1 MKLFSL
7 CVFFLSSA
15 IFGAD
20 YFDNPVN
27 TEKGN
32 PQKMEGVKNPVKLPD
47 DLKAK
52 LILQEPMVMQ
62 PIAFTFDFK
71 GRLWVVE
78 CHNQGDAGGTKPWDR
93 VVYYEDTTGDGNF
106 DSRKVFWE
114 VTDRKTT
121 GVQIGMG
128 GVWIMSVP
136 ELIFIPDADYDGK
149 ADGEPQV
156 LLDGWH
162 KRRASEHTI
171 ANGLFWGPD
180 GWLYG
185 RVGILTHDKVG
196 KPGTPEE
203 DREKL
208 NVGIWRIHPVS
219 KKFEV
224 VTRGMTNPWG
234 MDYDKHGQLF
244 VINTVI
250 GHLWHVI
257 PGAYVRRMFGKP
269 YRPHIYEPIE
279 QVADHVHWS
288 EGEDWTDIRKT
299 MSNSTSDAG
308 GGHAHTGLMIYQGD
322 NWPDKYR
329 DIMYTINFHGRRI
342 NRDKIVR
349 KGSGYTATH
358 MEDMAFFE
366 DEWFRGVDLKT
377 GPDGSVYVIDWSDT
391 GECHDYV
398 EVHRTSGR
406 VYKIFHGNEPS
417 WKGDLTKLS
426 NDELVKLQSHKNVW
440 FARRARV
447 LLQERAL
454 AGKDMKSVHDSMLKV
469 LNSSN
474 DIPLR
479 LKALW
484 TLNLTKGLNE
494 GLLKKMLN
502 DSNEHI
508 RLWAMRT
515 LVEESHLSEPVEQ
528 FLAQIAKVE
537 KSKLVRLY
545 GVSLFNYVP
554 PEKRI
559 ALAEA
564 FSQDSSDNGD
574 RQYPHLIWS
583 QTEKALLDNLNQTY
597 HLFSQ
602 TKLHK
607 LQAWIA
613 RRMIFEVKKP
623 DLFNGL
629 VKYMAEIKDE
639 SAMSEV
645 LESIEIELLNQER
658 ATPADWPKLQSA
670 VAKMSSDMQSKLAS
684 LSLRFVDENTS
695 KLLQKIVLDSSANL
709 ENRKYALDRLA
720 KDKDSVTVMK
730 AIESSKE
737 LVNDGIKA
745 LSKMNHPKTAELA
758 IDNYLKSADKK
769 VLESILT
776 GKAEWAS
783 KLLDAI
789 EAKKLPLSSLSA
801 QGAQQIAVL
810 SSEMKERVVKVWG
823 TVNKSPEG
831 IKDEIRSWTLRL
843 KKKLIG
849 NETNGKAIYQ
859 RTCAACHTL
868 FGEGGNLGPDL
879 GGADRS
885 DLNYLLSNII
895 DPNQIVPDAY
905 KLTIITLKDGRTV
918 SGFTTDLGNG
928 KMEVK
933 NAGVKE
939 VISTADIKSQNRMAT
954 SIMPA
959 GLLNNLKEQE
969 VADLIKYLQK

>member
-1 MKLFSL
+1 MKYVVLFLVLMQCS
-7 CVFFLSSA
+7 FA
-15 IFGAD
+15 AD
-20 YFDNPVN
+20 YFDNPIN

-32 PQKMEGVKNPVKLPD
+32 PENMQGKTPVKLPED
-47 DLKAK
+47 FKAR

-71 GRLWVVE
+71 GRLWIVE
-78 CHNQGDAGGTKPWDR
+78 CHNQGAAGGKKPWDR
-93 VVYYEDTTGDGNF
+93 VVFYEDTTGDGKF

-121 GVQIGMG
+121 SVQIGMG

-136 ELIFIPDADYDGK
+136 ELIFIPDADYDGV
-149 ADGEPQV
+149 ADGKPQV

-196 KPGTPEE
+196 KPGTPEK
-203 DREKL
+203 DRERL

-234 MDYDKHGQLF
+234 MDYDKHGQIF

-250 GHLWHVI
+250 GHLWHVV

-288 EGEDWTDIRKT
+288 EGEKWTDIRKT

-329 DIMYTINFHGRRI
+329 DDLYTINFHGRRF
-342 NRDKIVR
+342 NREKLLR
-349 KGSGYTATH
+349 QGSAYTATH
-358 MEDMAFFE
+358 MKDLAFFE

-377 GPDGSVYVIDWSDT
+377 GPDGAVYVIDWSDT

-417 WKGDLTKLS
+417 WKGDLTKLT

-454 AGKDMKSVHDSMLKV
+454 AGKDMKSVHESMLKV
-469 LNSSN
+469 LSSSV
-474 DIPLR
+474 DVPLR

-494 GLLKKMLN
+494 TLLKGLLN

-508 RLWAMRT
+508 RLWVMRT
-515 LVEESHLSEPVEQ
+515 LVEDAYLKEPVEQ
-528 FLAQIAKVE
+528 FLAERAKKE
-537 KSKLVRLY
+537 KSKLARLY
-545 GVSLFNYVP
+545 AVALFNYVP
-554 PEKRI
+554 IEKRI
-559 ALAEA
+559 SLAEA
-564 FSQDSSDNGD
+564 FSVDSSDNGD
-574 RQYPHLIWS
+574 KQYPHLIWS
-583 QTEKALLDNLNQTY
+583 QTEKALLSNMDQTY
-597 HLFSQ
+597 RLFSQ

-607 LQAWIA
+607 LKAWIA
-613 RRMIFEVKKP
+613 RRLIFEVKKP

-629 VKYMAEIKDE
+629 VKYIAEIKDE
-639 SAMSEV
+639 AAMKEV
-645 LESIEIELLNQER
+645 LNSIEIELVNQER
-658 ATPADWPKLQSA
+658 VSPSDWPKLQAA
-670 VAKMSSDMQSKLAS
+670 VINMSPEIQGKLAS
-684 LSLRFVDENTS
+684 LSLKFVDDKTLE
-695 KLLQKIVLDSSANL
+695 LLKKIVLDSSSSL
-709 ENRKYALDRLA
+709 ENRKYALQRLA
-720 KDKDSVTVMK
+720 KVKDSQTIMK
-730 AIESSKE
+730 AIQADKN
-737 LVNDGIKA
+737 LVNDGINA
-745 LSKMNHPKTAELA
+745 LSKMNYPQTAELA
-758 IDNYLKSADKK
+758 IENYLKSADKK
-769 VLESILT
+769 VLESILVA
-776 GKAEWAS
+776 KAEWS
-783 KLLDAI
+783 GKLLDAI
-789 EAKKLPLSSLSA
+789 EAKKLPLNSLSA
-801 QGAQQIAVL
+801 QGAQQISVL
-810 SSEMKERVVKVWG
+810 NETMKQRVIKVWG
-823 TVNKSPEG
+823 TVNQSPEG
-831 IKDEIRSWTLRL
+831 IKDEIRSWTLKL

-849 NETNGKAIYQ
+849 DAKNGKSVYQ

-905 KLTIITLKDGRTV
+905 KMTIITLKDGRTV
-918 SGFTTDLGNG
+918 SGFTTELGNG

-939 VISTADIKSQNRMAT
+939 VISTADIKSTNRMPT

-959 GLLNNLKEQE
+959 GLLNNLKDQE
-969 VADLIKYLQK
+969 VADLIKYLQQ